1 MYPIFLIHLF
11 VGGHLDCFH
20 VLAIVNSAVMSTG
33 GTCLFQL
40 WFPQG
45 ICKVVKLL
53 GHMVVSFLVFKGKLI
68 HSYSLIHH
76 ISMQYIVH
84 RVYCALDTILNI
96 VNTEKGR

>member
-1 MYPIFLIHLF
+1 MGYM
-11 VGGHLDCFH
+11 G
-20 VLAIVNSAVMSTG
+20 
-33 GTCLFQL
+33 LFQF

-45 ICKVVKLL
+45 MCLGVGLL
-53 GHMVVSFLVFKGKLI
+53 GHMVVLFLVFKGKLI

-84 RVYCALDTILNI
+84 RVYYTLDSILNI